1 MDESKLMIIQLL
13 QALDNGEV
21 NFKQVP
27 ALTELVKKET
37 QRQIQA
43 QSDELIKE
51 LGSQCQ
57 HSLMMFEQDQNQR
70 IASQR
75 QTLRD
80 LDQEIEATKQRLEK
94 NALQRTITV
103 IVMVIGIITLLATLG
118 LLMWVIV
125 PMIFHGSGLK
135 SIWDTWHPELTGWGA
150 VRCIGAIITSFLL
163 ICIELLMIG
172 VPTVIAAKISD
183 LFLSDDEV

>member
-27 ALTELVKKET
+27 ALVNLVKAET
-37 QRQIQA
+37 QRQVQA
-43 QSDELIKE
+43 QADDVVDELGK
-51 LGSQCQ
+51 QCQ
-57 HSLMMFEQDQNQR
+57 TSLMMFEQDQKQR

-80 LDQEIEATKQRLEK
+80 LNQEIKETQLKLEK
-94 NALQRTITV
+94 STLQRTITI
-103 IVMVIGIITLLATLG
+103 IVMVMGIITLLATLG

-125 PMIFHGSGLK
+125 PMVLHGSGLK

-150 VRCIGAIITSFLL
+150 VRCIGAILTSFLV
-163 ICIELLMIG
+163 ICIELLVIG
-172 VPTVIAAKISD
+172 LPTVIAIKIMEFVDKSD
-183 LFLSDDEV
+183 R

>member
-37 QRQIQA
+37 QRQIKA
-43 QSDELIKE
+43 QSDELIEE
-51 LGSQCQ
+51 LRIQCQ

-75 QTLRD
+75 QILRN
-80 LDQEIEATKQRLEK
+80 LNQEIEATKQSIEK
-94 NALQRTITV
+94 NTLQRTITV
-103 IVMVIGIITLLATLG
+103 IVMMIGIITLLATLG

-125 PMIFHGSGLK
+125 PMVFHGSGLK

-163 ICIELLMIG
+163 ICIEIFMIYL
-172 VPTVIAAKISD
+172 PIMIAGKISD
-183 LFLSDDEV
+183 LFLSDN